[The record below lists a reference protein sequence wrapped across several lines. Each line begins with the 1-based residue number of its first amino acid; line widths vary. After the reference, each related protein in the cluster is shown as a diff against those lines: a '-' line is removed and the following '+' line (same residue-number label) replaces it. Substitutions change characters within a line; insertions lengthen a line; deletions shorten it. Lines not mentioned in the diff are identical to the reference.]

1 MVKIICPECGAKSEF
16 RKKELPLYGR
26 VECQNCGVLLQVI
39 DDGPIEVEVLCSEC
53 SAILRV
59 ESTNPL
65 SLSEVDEEDLV

>member
-39 DDGPIEVEVLCSEC
+39 DDGPIEVEV
-53 SAILRV
+53 
-59 ESTNPL
+59 
-65 SLSEVDEEDLV
+65 VDEYVSLDDDDYDDEGEDDDR